1 MAKRSVFSQ
10 FAGAFVR
17 QMGRETAHDMYGDFT
32 GKNTQSKIVGA
43 ESAKLRVP
51 GFWKYIGICIA
62 NVFPFVSFL
71 TLIKGIKRLFSGK
84 ITYHF
89 YTIENVYKTDRRYSS
104 GARIIGQ
111 QKVEQKFAKPKNECD
126 SEDIKR
132 FRIHAL
138 IYILIAC
145 CAIGLKYYG
154 FEKFREYNIAET
166 ARTKE
171 IRQQATQ
178 WNTYQIK
185 DEFTGKVRKF
195 QYVCPTLNDEP
206 YVDLVL
212 IKENGYYLYSS
223 MYISSF
229 DTLDFKFYTKQKSSI
244 ISRQLDTESL
254 YDKDRFTIK
263 IDKANTYSE
272 RIPLKGTISKNLAT
286 ADSLHI
292 RLNNKIYKFNLK

>member
-1 MAKRSVFSQ
+1 MA
-10 FAGAFVR
+10 
-17 QMGRETAHDMYGDFT
+17 ETNY
-32 GKNTQSKIVGA
+32 KNTRIAGA
-43 ESAKLRVP
+43 ESAELRIP
-51 GFWKYIGICIA
+51 GFWKYIGVIIA
-62 NVFPFVSFL
+62 NIFPFVSIVTL
-71 TLIKGIKRLFSGK
+71 TKGIKRLFSRK

-89 YTIENVYKTDRRYSS
+89 YTTENVYKTDHRYNS
-104 GARIIGQ
+104 GVRIIGR
-111 QKVEQKFAKPKNECD
+111 QKVEQKFTKPNNECN
-126 SEDIKR
+126 SKDIR
-132 FRIHAL
+132 RYRLHAL

-145 CAIGLKYYG
+145 FAIGLKYYG
-154 FEKFREYNIAET
+154 FEKVSEYSIAET

-195 QYVCPTLNDEP
+195 QYVCPILDDEP
-206 YVDLVL
+206 YIDLVL

-229 DTLDFKFYTKQKSSI
+229 DTLDFKFFTKQKSSI
-244 ISRQLDTESL
+244 ISRKLDSEYL
-254 YDKDRFTIK
+254 YDKGKLSIDIDRTQ
-263 IDKANTYSE
+263 TYTE
-272 RIPLKGTISKNLAT
+272 RYPLKGAISKNIAT